1 VIQSPTFNGNNE
13 VLGTNAQ
20 DWASMIRIYPNP
32 THDVISIKSDL
43 IGIHSVAVYNLQGQR
58 LLEQQLDSNRNVTVD
73 LHSLSNGI
81 YLVELNKSIKI
92 KIIKN

>member
-1 VIQSPTFNGNNE
+1 
-13 VLGTNAQ
+13 VLGTNTQ

-32 THDVISIKSDL
+32 THDVISISSDL
-43 IGIHSVAVYNLQGQR
+43 IGIQTIAVYNLQGQR
-58 LLEQQLDSNRNVTVD
+58 LLEQQLDSKLNATID
-73 LHSLSNGI
+73 IQSLSNGM